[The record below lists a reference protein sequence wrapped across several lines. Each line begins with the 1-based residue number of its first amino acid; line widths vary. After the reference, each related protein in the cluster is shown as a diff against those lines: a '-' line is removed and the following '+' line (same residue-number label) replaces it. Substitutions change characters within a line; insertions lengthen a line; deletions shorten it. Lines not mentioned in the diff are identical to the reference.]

1 MCFHFLLLDSADGLN
16 AGSNPAR
23 ADNNLLK
30 GKNMDFD
37 DWFDTHIDEI
47 ANLYIEEVEPEE
59 YRADELPSEYIDG
72 EKLLE
77 FAKEIYQQKG

>member
-1 MCFHFLLLDSADGLN
+1 
-16 AGSNPAR
+16 
-23 ADNNLLK
+23 
-30 GKNMDFD
+30 MDFD

-72 EKLLE
+72 EKLPE
-77 FAKEIYQQKG
+77 FAKEIYRQKG